1 MDVED
6 ALKKIAEAA
15 LDANPGNQARVD
27 MVMAVVGQLCEGTSM
42 RSTWSPEL
50 VEACGIS
57 WRS

>member
-50 VEACGIS
+50 V
-57 WRS
+57 